1 MFLID
6 KICIKNS
13 ASTPEVFLDSLE
25 VIQVLECGRVGW
37 ADCVCVCECVCVCV
51 CVCVCAVEY

>member
-6 KICIKNS
+6 KINIKGS
-13 ASTPEVFLDSLE
+13 ASTPEVFLASLE
-25 VIQVLECGRVGW
+25 VIQGLKCGRVGC
-37 ADCVCVCECVCVCV
+37 ADCVCGVCV